1 MERFPLHLSLGKIQL
16 EGDLSIPSHPKGI
29 VLFAHGSGSSRFSPR
44 NQFVATFLNH
54 HGIATLL
61 IDLLTSEEELID
73 EKTREFRFDID
84 LLANRLVLITDWLL
98 KDPRTQTLPIGYFGA
113 STGAAAAL
121 IAAAQRSQAVSAVVS
136 RGGRA
141 DLAQPFL
148 HQVKSPTLLIVGEN
162 DIEVIDLNEQAY
174 ALLTCPKKMEIIP
187 RATHLFEEAGCLERV
202 AQAAV
207 AWFLHHF
214 HRGAL

>member
-1 MERFPLHLSLGKIQL
+1 MERVSVRLSFGKIQL
-16 EGDLSIPSHPKGI
+16 EGDLSIPPCPKGI

-44 NQFVATFLNH
+44 NQFVATFLNN

-84 LLANRLVLITDWLL
+84 LLAKRLVLITDWLL
-98 KDPRTQTLPIGYFGA
+98 KDPRTQSLAIGYFGA

-121 IAAAQRSQAVSAVVS
+121 IAAAQRGQAVNAVVS

-141 DLAQPFL
+141 DLAQSFL
-148 HQVKSPTLLIVGEN
+148 PQVKSPTLLIVGEN

-187 RATHLFEEAGCLERV
+187 RATHLFEESGCLELV
-202 AQAAV
+202 AQAAT

-214 HRGAL
+214 PRGSL